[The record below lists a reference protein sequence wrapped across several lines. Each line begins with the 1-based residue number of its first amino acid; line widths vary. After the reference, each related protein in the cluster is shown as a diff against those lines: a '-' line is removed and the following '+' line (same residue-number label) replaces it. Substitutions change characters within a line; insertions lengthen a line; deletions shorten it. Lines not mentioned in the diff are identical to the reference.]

1 MTAPK
6 TQDMLK
12 NASVIATVGTRPHSV
27 RNSFKM
33 VVGAIVLATAST
45 LAFAS
50 DAQAQSYNQYQ
61 QPQHQQVVEV
71 SAIPATVVSVR
82 RLSQN
87 NANTMDRYER
97 HNQQSVDR
105 TTRLVGSAVGAV
117 LGGVLADK
125 ASDNRSSRT
134 RGYARTL
141 GTIGGG
147 VVGNSLAQMAQRRR
161 DNQNIQ
167 QSGNVRHVQNAYDVT
182 VNLQLPGNQVEQVVI
197 TQSNGEFRRGDFVN
211 VVTNRDGTANV
222 VSTGYAPSN
231 RYSR

>member
-12 NASVIATVGTRPHSV
+12 NASVVATAGTRPHAV
-27 RNSFKM
+27 RNSLKM
-33 VVGAIVLATAST
+33 MLGAVVLATASS

-87 NANTMDRYER
+87 SANSMDRYER
-97 HNQQSVDR
+97 NNQQSVDR
-105 TTRLVGSAVGAV
+105 TNRLVGSAVGAV
-117 LGGVLADK
+117 LGGVLGDK
-125 ASDNRSSRT
+125 VGNGRA

-147 VVGNSLAQMAQRRR
+147 VVGNSLAGMTQRRR

-197 TQSNGEFRRGDFVN
+197 TQSNGEFRRGDYVN
-211 VVTNRDGTANV
+211 VVTNRDGSANV
-222 VSTGYAPSN
+222 VSNGPAPSH
-231 RYSR
+231 RYGR